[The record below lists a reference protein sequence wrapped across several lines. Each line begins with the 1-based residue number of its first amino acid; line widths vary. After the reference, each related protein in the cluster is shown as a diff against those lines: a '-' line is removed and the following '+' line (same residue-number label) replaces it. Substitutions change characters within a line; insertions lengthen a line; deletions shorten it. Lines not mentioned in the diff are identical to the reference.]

1 MQALQTTL
9 QTTAQT
15 LRATPATQRVIYT
28 TAATAT
34 VALLA
39 YSRHC
44 YVEWLAL
51 GEGGIPASPFG
62 WLINC
67 AAHLVARRDER
78 AVPAPY
84 EKPVKP
90 SSTSSKPSSKS
101 PSSSSLSASSAS
113 PLSSSSASSAS
124 SSSSATTSIVLSAK
138 DEERYGEHSKL
149 SFFSFPSSSGRT
161 NILPPRN
168 PRGIRP
174 VVPTTVVPQR
184 QTTEKADG
192 ATVSR
197 MNAYIARLAAS
208 NPALFKVKPSALES
222 PNFPALW
229 LSPSSP
235 SPSPSTSTSTAQT
248 QSESKSKGEGKVEIA
263 RAKWLPKGAPGEIAH
278 VHHEG
283 STHVCLSLTD
293 AAEVVRQGWG
303 ERHKLSGVGGILP
316 WGYVLIYA
324 PREENRGN
332 NEDDW
337 EVWKGLVDAGA
348 RCVARCAGFEGEVV
362 VPE

>member
-1 MQALQTTL
+1 MEALQTTL

-51 GEGGIPASPFG
+51 GEGGIPASVFG

-84 EKPVKP
+84 EKP
-90 SSTSSKPSSKS
+90 SKPSKS
-101 PSSSSLSASSAS
+101 PSSSSSS
-113 PLSSSSASSAS
+113 SSSSAS
-124 SSSSATTSIVLSAK
+124 TSIVLSAK
-138 DEERYGEHSKL
+138 DEERYGEYTKL
-149 SFFSFPSSSGRT
+149 SFFSFPSSSGASGKGSLR
-161 NILPPRN
+161 PRN
-168 PRGIRP
+168 PQGVRP
-174 VVPTTVVPQR
+174 TVPRTVVPQR
-184 QTTEKADG
+184 QTSEKADS
-192 ATVSR
+192 ATVSK

-208 NPALFKVKPSALES
+208 NPSLFAVKPSALES
-222 PNFPALW
+222 PKFPALW
-229 LSPSSP
+229 LSP
-235 SPSPSTSTSTAQT
+235 TETANPVAI
-248 QSESKSKGEGKVEIA
+248 SN
-263 RAKWLPKGAPGEIAH
+263 AKWLPKGAPGEIAH

-283 STHVCLSLTD
+283 STHVCLSLAD

-324 PREENRGN
+324 PREK

>member
-1 MQALQTTL
+1 MEALQTIL

-15 LRATPATQRVIYT
+15 LRTTPATQRVIYT

-51 GEGGIPASPFG
+51 GEGGIPASVFG

-90 SSTSSKPSSKS
+90 SSSSPSTKS
-101 PSSSSLSASSAS
+101 PSSSS
-113 PLSSSSASSAS
+113 SSSSS
-124 SSSSATTSIVLSAK
+124 SSFSSATTSIVLSAK
-138 DEERYGEHSKL
+138 DEERYGEYSKL
-149 SFFSFPSSSGRT
+149 SFFSFPGKISK
-161 NILPPRN
+161 LQPRN

-184 QTTEKADG
+184 QTTERADG

-208 NPALFKVKPSALES
+208 NPALFAVKPSALES

-229 LSPSSP
+229 LSPSSLT
-235 SPSPSTSTSTAQT
+235 PSPSTSQPQGKS
-248 QSESKSKGEGKVEIA
+248 QSKSDGESKREGEGKVEIA

-283 STHVCLSLTD
+283 STHVCLSLPD

-316 WGYVLIYA
+316 WGYVLVYA
-324 PREENRGN
+324 PRENQGN
-332 NEDDW
+332 NEDW
-337 EVWKGLVDAGA
+337 EVWKGLVDAAA